1 MIPGL
6 MQSAPLMIS
15 GILTYAAQA
24 HGAREIVSRLIDEP
38 IWRYDYAGLARRAA
52 QAAHAL
58 HRLGV
63 APGDRVTSLAWN
75 THRHLELFYAVPGVA
90 GGGGPRPR
98 RPPRGPGVLKKKAP
112 PPREF

>member
-38 IWRYDYAGLARRAA
+38 LWRYDYAGLARRAA

-63 APGDRVTSLAWN
+63 APGDRVQFERKGYFCADSSDSK
-75 THRHLELFYAVPGVA
+75 PGAPVFNRTVTLSDTWAKIETRGA
-90 GGGGPRPR
+90 G
-98 RPPRGPGVLKKKAP
+98 A
-112 PPREF
+112 